1 MSHSDEVDWVSNS
14 IGRGARDV
22 FNFSNFIKKYL
33 FEYDKIRRS
42 FEKFNEKSRFHEPG
56 IYFNN
61 FIETCRDSLLSN
73 KRYFHYDQTK
83 CIKFRTPGPTRQ
95 YSELLKYIV
104 INSKK
109 FNRDDARKIHELL
122 FWFEQQGLS
131 FMMIA
136 PLNKISKEIFEE
148 NNIPP
153 RYFGEEDGTMKYC
166 SIRGKLLENGMEIS
180 NTRVNALLNNIH
192 NLGDDDDAPVE
203 VEAPAPAP
211 VPVPAPGPVEVDG
224 GGFRGK
230 RRSNKKTKYHCT
242 SRSTCRRSS
251 TKRRR
256 HTRRRRH

>member
-1 MSHSDEVDWVSNS
+1 MSHSNEVDWVSNS
-14 IGRGARDV
+14 IGHGARDV
-22 FNFSNFIKKYL
+22 FKFSNFIKNYL
-33 FEYDKIRRS
+33 SEYDKIRIS
-42 FEKFNEKSRFHEPG
+42 YDIFNEEGGFHEPG

-73 KRYFHYDQTK
+73 KHYFHYDRK
-83 CIKFRTPGPTRQ
+83 RCIKFRTPGPTRQ

-131 FMMIA
+131 FMMIV

-153 RYFGEEDGTMKYC
+153 GYFGEEDGTMKYC

-180 NTRVNALLNNIH
+180 NTRVNALLNKIH
-192 NLGDDDDAPVE
+192 KLGDDEEEEEDDT
-203 VEAPAPAP
+203 PAL
-211 VPVPAPGPVEVDG
+211 GPVEVDG

-230 RRSNKKTKYHCT
+230 RRSNKKNKYHCT
-242 SRSTCRRSS
+242 SRSTRRRTSS
-251 TKRRR
+251 KRRR
-256 HTRRRRH
+256 HTRRRRRH

>member
-1 MSHSDEVDWVSNS
+1 MIYSTKKADFMNPEFIS
-14 IGRGARDV
+14 I
-22 FNFSNFIKKYL
+22 I
-33 FEYDKIRRS
+33 
-42 FEKFNEKSRFHEPG
+42 
-56 IYFNN
+56 
-61 FIETCRDSLLSN
+61 LL
-73 KRYFHYDQTK
+73 KRVEIHYDQTT
-83 CIKFRTPGPTRQ
+83 CIKSRTPGPTRQ

-153 RYFGEEDGTMKYC
+153 RYFGQEDGTMKYC

-192 NLGDDDDAPVE
+192 KLGDDEEEEDEDDAP
-203 VEAPAPAP
+203 ALGP
-211 VPVPAPGPVEVDG
+211 VPDEVDG

-230 RRSNKKTKYHCT
+230 RRSNKKNKYHCT
-242 SRSTCRRSS
+242 SRSTRRRSS
-251 TKRRR
+251 SKRRR
-256 HTRRRRH
+256 RTHHRRRH

>member
-1 MSHSDEVDWVSNS
+1 MSHSNEVDWVSNS
-14 IGRGARDV
+14 IGHGARDV
-22 FNFSNFIKKYL
+22 FKFSNFIKNYL
-33 FEYDKIRRS
+33 SEYDKIRIS
-42 FEKFNEKSRFHEPG
+42 YDIFNEEGGFHEPG

-73 KRYFHYDQTK
+73 KHYFHYDRK
-83 CIKFRTPGPTRQ
+83 RCIKFRTPGPTRQ

-131 FMMIA
+131 FMMIV

-153 RYFGEEDGTMKYC
+153 GYFGEEDGTMKYC

-180 NTRVNALLNNIH
+180 NTRVNALLNKIH
-192 NLGDDDDAPVE
+192 KLGDDEEEEDDAPD
-203 VEAPAPAP
+203 
-211 VPVPAPGPVEVDG
+211 PVEVDG

-230 RRSNKKTKYHCT
+230 RRSNKKNKYHCT
-242 SRSTCRRSS
+242 SRSTRSRSS
-251 TKRRR
+251 SKRR
-256 HTRRRRH
+256 HTRRRRRH

>member
-1 MSHSDEVDWVSNS
+1 MSRSNEVDWVSNS

-33 FEYDKIRRS
+33 SEYEKLRRS
-42 FEKFNEKSRFHEPG
+42 FEKFNEEGEFHQPG
-56 IYFNN
+56 IYFLN

-73 KRYFHYDQTK
+73 KRYFHYDRKT
-83 CIKFRTPGPTRQ
+83 CIKFGSPGPTRQ

-104 INSKK
+104 INSKN
-109 FNRDDARKIHELL
+109 FNRDDARKIHVLL
-122 FWFEQQGLS
+122 FWFEQYGLS

-153 RYFGEEDGTMKYC
+153 GYFGEEDGTMKYC

-180 NTRVNALLNNIH
+180 NTRVNALLNKIH
-192 NLGDDDDAPVE
+192 KLGDDEEEEDD
-203 VEAPAPAP
+203 APAP
-211 VPVPAPGPVEVDG
+211 VPVPDPGPVEVDG

-230 RRSNKKTKYHCT
+230 RRSNKKNKYHCT
-242 SRSTCRRSS
+242 SRSTRSRSS

-256 HTRRRRH
+256 HTRRRRRH